1 MKKFPTKSF
10 NSYGASF
17 LCYIWEKGREPT
29 VEGWAMP
36 LPKKSDTIKN
46 VLRTLISI
54 SSRKTDLPYTIM
66 TIEDLIKQL
75 EQRYSFLKHIQ
86 INDDFYKEQS
96 GDMISVMSDINTV
109 PPTELGKA
117 LHSII
122 DSMNR
127 SLGEHAGH
135 FFIKEIR
142 NKLGDDYLL
151 AMRDMGVDLGLMQ
164 LESEISRLE
173 RDITKRKNT
182 S

>member
-1 MKKFPTKSF
+1 
-10 NSYGASF
+10 
-17 LCYIWEKGREPT
+17 
-29 VEGWAMP
+29 MP

-54 SSRKTDLPYTIM
+54 SSRKTDLPFTIM

-75 EQRYSFLKHIQ
+75 EQQYSFLRHIQ
-86 INDDFYKEQS
+86 ISDDFYKEQS
-96 GDMISVMSDINTV
+96 GDMVSVMSDINTV
-109 PPTELGKA
+109 PPTELGNA

-173 RDITKRKNT
+173 RDITRRKNT

>member
-1 MKKFPTKSF
+1 MS
-10 NSYGASF
+10 
-17 LCYIWEKGREPT
+17 
-29 VEGWAMP
+29 V
-36 LPKKSDTIKN
+36 PKKSEIMKN

-66 TIEDLIKQL
+66 TMEDLIKRL
-75 EQRYSFLKHIQ
+75 ETQYRFLKHIQ
-86 INDDFYKEQS
+86 INNDYYTEQS

-109 PPTELGKA
+109 PPNELGKA

-127 SLGEHAGH
+127 SLGENAGH

-142 NKLGDDYLL
+142 NKLSDEYLTV
-151 AMRDMGVDLGLMQ
+151 MRDMGVDLGLMQ
-164 LESEISRLE
+164 LESEINRLE
-173 RDITKRKNT
+173 KEIAERKKQ